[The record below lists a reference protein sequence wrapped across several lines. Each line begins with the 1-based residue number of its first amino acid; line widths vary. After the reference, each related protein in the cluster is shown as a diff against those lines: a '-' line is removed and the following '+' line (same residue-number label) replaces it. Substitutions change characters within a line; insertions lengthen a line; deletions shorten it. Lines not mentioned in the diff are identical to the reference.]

1 MGAVMLRFLSMAA
14 SYRLQRYRP
23 YPLLPN
29 PRLRVCRLVTRL
41 AVVRISQDAHEDLP
55 CVTMRLNWPQHL
67 QTARMLEAAADSE
80 RGLALALMGVS
91 LLILAEDLLQLEQA
105 PSSQQRIR

>member
-1 MGAVMLRFLSMAA
+1 
-14 SYRLQRYRP
+14 
-23 YPLLPN
+23 
-29 PRLRVCRLVTRL
+29 
-41 AVVRISQDAHEDLP
+41 
-55 CVTMRLNWPQHL
+55 MRLNWPQHL

-105 PSSQQRIR
+105 ASSQQRIR